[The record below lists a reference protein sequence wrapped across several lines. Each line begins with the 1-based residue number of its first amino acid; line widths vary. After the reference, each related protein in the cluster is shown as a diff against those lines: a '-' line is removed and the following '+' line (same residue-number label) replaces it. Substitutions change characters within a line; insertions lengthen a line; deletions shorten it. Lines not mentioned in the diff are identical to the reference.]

1 MIVLVSFIFLESSE
15 WRKFTTELALAGFLS
30 FRASLGVY
38 KYIFTIDENRESII
52 TWIVLRT
59 ICEYREYDFMTM
71 KIVDFELLFR
81 EESIKK

>member
-1 MIVLVSFIFLESSE
+1 MFV
-15 WRKFTTELALAGFLS
+15 
-30 FRASLGVY
+30 

-81 EESIKK
+81 EESAKK